1 MIRKVFKFLLIILLT
16 LVILFA
22 GFLSWQTINEFKP
35 PKEQILASN
44 FPADLIPD
52 TLTIISW
59 NIGYFGLGEE
69 MDFFYEGGKLV
80 RPEKEAYEKYRN
92 ACLKRL
98 STFDT
103 ADFIFIQE
111 IDTASR
117 RSWYENQMDLVSEV
131 LTSYQGFFG
140 INYKAWVPVPPTRPM
155 GKVRAGLATF
165 SNYVPVSAE
174 RVSFESSYDWPMRL
188 FQLKRCFVKST
199 YNTIDGKQLILVN
212 THNSAFS
219 DATELREKELNTLK
233 SLMLDEYKKGNY
245 VIVGGD
251 WNQNP
256 PSFDS
261 TQLLPIYKSKHIR
274 PGIPSDFIPQGWTYS
289 YDPFHTTNRDV
300 NIPYLEGETVSTL
313 IDFFIISPNVELLRV
328 KTIPTGYKESDHQP
342 VVLNVALKAYIGK

>member
-1 MIRKVFKFLLIILLT
+1 MIRKIFKFLFFILLTIILLFT
-16 LVILFA
+16 V
-22 GFLSWQTINEFKP
+22 FLGWQSINEFKP

-52 TLTIISW
+52 SITIISW
-59 NIGYFGLGEE
+59 NIGYFGLGAE

-80 RPEKEAYEKYRN
+80 RPEKETYQKYRN
-92 ACLKRL
+92 ACLERL
-98 STFDT
+98 TTFDT
-103 ADFIFIQE
+103 ADFVFLQE
-111 IDTASR
+111 IDTGSK

-131 LTSYQGFFG
+131 LPSYRGYFG
-140 INYKAWVPVPPTRPM
+140 INYNAWVPVPPTGPM

-165 SNYVPVSAE
+165 SNFVPVSAE

-219 DATELREKELNTLK
+219 DAAELREKELNTLK

-245 VIVGGD
+245 IIVGGD

-256 PSFDS
+256 PAFDS

-274 PGIPSDFIPQGWTYS
+274 PGIPSDFIPQGWTYA
-289 YDPFHTTNRDV
+289 YDPLHTTNRDV
-300 NIPYLEGETVSTL
+300 NIPYREGETVSTL
-313 IDFFIISPNVELLRV
+313 IDFFILSPNVELLSV

-342 VVLNVALKAYIGK
+342 VVLNVAL